1 MSKIVLLIFQSG
13 KNRRFII
20 WCDEIYYQIGCLS
33 QSKGKILI
41 MIKSLL
47 YKWVYTNIVCSMC
60 D

>member
-1 MSKIVLLIFQSG
+1 MAKTEGLSFDVMKY
-13 KNRRFII
+13 II
-20 WCDEIYYQIGCLS
+20 KLDVLS